1 MLQPVGGTEVW
12 LRQNHI
18 SYSDA
23 SGFRTKAIHWR
34 SNQHHRKNIDNHYP
48 SNLNGKLRNTRIP
61 IYNWRTADKRYFHW
75 KWGYKKDT
83 DEWYLEYNEENNES

>member
-1 MLQPVGGTEVW
+1 M
-12 LRQNHI
+12 
-18 SYSDA
+18 
-23 SGFRTKAIHWR
+23 
-34 SNQHHRKNIDNHYP
+34 
-48 SNLNGKLRNTRIP
+48 RNTRIP